1 MLSTK
6 TIAVIVRDEA
16 LLASLTFALGVE
28 GFAVEPSALWPKDL
42 DGRSDI
48 SGIVLDSENYRTDRD
63 ARAGLLSA
71 HHPVLFLSD
80 NLDAVPDLAQLTPI
94 GKPFQG
100 HELVEA
106 VRRMVIRSQTGA
118 A

>member
-1 MLSTK
+1 MLPTK

-28 GFAVEPSALWPKDL
+28 GFAVEPSALWPLGL

-48 SGIVLDSENYRTDRD
+48 SGIVLDSENYRSERA
-63 ARAGLLSA
+63 ARAGLLA
-71 HHPVLFLSD
+71 GHHPVLFLSD
-80 NLDAVPDLAQLTPI
+80 NLTTVPEHPQLTPI

-106 VRRMVIRSQTGA
+106 VRRMVVDPKRGMA
-118 A
+118 

>member
-1 MLSTK
+1 MKSSK

-28 GFAVEPSALWPKDL
+28 GFAVEAFGAWPVGL
-42 DGRSDI
+42 GSRPDI
-48 SGIVLDSENYRTDRD
+48 GCVVLDSENYRCDRA
-63 ARAGLLSA
+63 AREGLEAG

-80 NLDAVPDLAQLTPI
+80 SVSPVPVHPGLRGI

-100 HELVEA
+100 LELVA
-106 VRRMVIRSQTGA
+106 AIRAMLTAPASGRA
-118 A
+118 